1 MRSREFITELFDRP
15 YPVKI
20 FADQAV
26 AKDPKGRPLY
36 VVFDRYP
43 AWETVK
49 ITFDRG
55 GDFSLTDWRDEYR
68 VFATVVEAIQQWAA
82 KYQPGSMYF
91 SVPQDEPTN
100 RMRLYQRMVAALAS
114 GSGYTEISDPDR
126 VMDDAISYYLAR
138 MGKRFG
144 DDRFWWLVRDD
155 LIKSQNANDLDEGW
169 RDIVGG
175 AALGAAVAAGGAG
188 VLDKMRQPAAEP
200 AATAQQQQPQTRGP
214 AATPKR
220 SVTGS
225 PHESMLA
232 RVATAA
238 GIQGMELAQFLAQT
252 AHETGD
258 FVHMIEQGGR
268 RHFAKYEPKFV
279 KDARTGKAVNVNP
292 RARMLGNV
300 RPGDG
305 ELYKGRGYIQL
316 TGRYNYQ
323 QAGNALGLPL
333 EQQPQL
339 LERPEIA
346 AQVAV
351 WYWQNRVAPLVS
363 NFADTRAV
371 TKPINPGL
379 QGLKDRNEK
388 FNQYKT
394 TVI

>member
-1 MRSREFITELFDRP
+1 MRSREFVTELFDQP

-26 AKDPKGRPLY
+26 ARDSKRRPLY
-36 VVFDRYP
+36 VVFDRRP

-49 ITFDRG
+49 VTFDRG
-55 GDFSLTDWRDEYR
+55 QDFALTDWRDEHR
-68 VFATVVEAIQQWAA
+68 IMATVVSAIQQWAA

-100 RMRLYQRMVAALAS
+100 RARLYDRMVAALVQ
-114 GSGYTEISDPDR
+114 GSGYSLMSDSDR
-126 VMDDAISYYLAR
+126 VDDEDISYYMAR
-138 MGKRFG
+138 IGKRFG

-155 LIKSQNANDLDEGW
+155 LITASDKDQDLEEGW

-188 VLDKMRQPAAEP
+188 VLDKIRQPAAEP
-200 AATAQQQQPQTRGP
+200 ASAVQQQTPAA
-214 AATPKR
+214 AATPR
-220 SVTGS
+220 QSVTGS
-225 PHESMLA
+225 PHESRLA

-238 GIQGMELAQFLAQT
+238 GIQGLELAQFLAQT

-258 FVHMIEQGGR
+258 FAHMIEQGGR

-279 KDARTGKAVNVNP
+279 KDSNTGKTLNVNP

-323 QAGNALGLPL
+323 QAGTALGLPL
-333 EQQPQL
+333 EQQPEL
-339 LERPEIA
+339 LERPDIA
-346 AQVAV
+346 AKVAV
-351 WYWQNRVAPLVS
+351 WYWQNRVAPRVS
-363 NFADTRAV
+363 DFADTRAA

-379 QGLKDRNEK
+379 RGLKDRHEK